1 MDTCDA
7 TGSEVADY
15 VRLPAVIQLLDC
27 AAHFFGAF
35 SLCLAACLS
44 LSLSNTHIHSTSYLS
59 FQNFLF
65 SF

>member
-27 AAHFFGAF
+27 AAHF
-35 SLCLAACLS
+35 LVRS
-44 LSLSNTHIHSTSYLS
+44 LSVSLRVSPSR
-59 FQNFLF
+59 
-65 SF
+65 